1 MLEDAARYEKRTY
14 SDSIFLYGFR
24 FRFACDPQRMQ
35 HGTNT
40 ADKTTDA
47 EIIMLIAAAVFFVP
61 GTTASRKKSGI
72 TTACSNLF

>member
-1 MLEDAARYEKRTY
+1 MLEDAALYEKRTY
-14 SDSIFLYGFR
+14 SDSIFLYSFR
-24 FRFACDPQRMQ
+24 FRFADSPERIQ

-61 GTTASRKKSGI
+61 GGI
-72 TTACSNLF
+72 FEHR